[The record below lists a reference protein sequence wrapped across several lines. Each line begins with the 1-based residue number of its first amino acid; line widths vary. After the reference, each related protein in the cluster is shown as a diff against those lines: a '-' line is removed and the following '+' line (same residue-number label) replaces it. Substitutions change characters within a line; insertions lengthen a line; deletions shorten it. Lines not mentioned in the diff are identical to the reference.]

1 MAARNHSPASA
12 GTENKKPP
20 VRARPAEQ
28 GADTPKKASRK
39 MADAKAGKTPRT
51 GKTADP
57 EDPRERLAAELYGLI
72 PRLDA
77 EGLRFLTEQA
87 RIHLYNMQ
95 VEELNKTLARS
106 KPAAASKPGK
116 PSDEIR
122 VEGSA
127 SGSSFYL
134 FYHGQSVM
142 FSRDEIIALVK
153 LVNGPGTALETAER
167 LFNWFDRE
175 RADIFALIPMADKF
189 DDRLKKIARI
199 IRKNFRVQPKK

>member
-1 MAARNHSPASA
+1 MAAKNRPPAPA
-12 GTENKKPP
+12 GAKNNKPP
-20 VRARPAEQ
+20 VRDGKAGQ
-28 GADTPKKASRK
+28 GAGMPKKSPRK
-39 MADAKAGKTPRT
+39 ATGAKARETPRT
-51 GKTADP
+51 GKTAKH
-57 EDPRERLAAELYGLI
+57 EDPKERLAAELCGLI

-77 EGLRFLTEQA
+77 EGLRFLIEQA
-87 RIHLYNMQ
+87 QVHLYNMQ
-95 VEELNKTLARS
+95 VEELNKTLACS
-106 KPAAASKPGK
+106 KPAAASKTGK
-116 PSDEIR
+116 QSDEIR

-127 SGSSFYL
+127 NGSSFYL

-167 LFNWFDRE
+167 LFNWFGRE

-199 IRKNFRVQPKK
+199 VKKNFRIQPKK